1 MKINKDIII
10 QFFRYLWIVAAIIL
24 VFFIVSKSFYTKR
37 TLEYDLDFSQ
47 SISKNITGW
56 YPEQRLIYSHYSSM
70 LNSYDAIGEP
80 LYMKIY
86 TPIDFENM
94 NITGTVYR
102 YNFED
107 IKLGLKQTDGSW
119 DYKLIDS
126 KDFDF
131 DFDLTEAQIKNN
143 QLEIILS
150 IPGMTT
156 PTRLSLINNWQ
167 ITVKR

>member
-1 MKINKDIII
+1 MRINKDIII
-10 QFFRYLWIVAAIIL
+10 QFFRYLWIVAAIML
-24 VFFIVSKSFYTKR
+24 VFFIISQSFYTKR

-47 SISKNITGW
+47 SISQNITGW
-56 YPEQRLIYSHYSSM
+56 YPEQRLTNLSLSS
-70 LNSYDAIGEP
+70 LGNAYDLIAEP
-80 LYMKIY
+80 VYMKIY
-86 TPIDFENM
+86 TPINFDNM

-167 ITVKR
+167 ITLKR

>member
-94 NITGTVYR
+94 NITGTIIHGSREV
-102 YNFED
+102 
-107 IKLGLKQTDGSW
+107 KLGLKQVDGSW
-119 DYKLIDS
+119 YYQQIIDNN
-126 KDFDF
+126 FDLS
-131 DFDLTEAQIKNN
+131 FDLTNAQIKNN

-150 IPGMTT
+150 IPGAVE
-156 PTRLSLINNWQ
+156 PFRVNLANNWQ
-167 ITVKR
+167 IIFNR